1 MKGLFIALEG
11 SDGSGKST
19 ILNTLKKY
27 FRRESWDVVYTRE
40 PGGTPIG
47 EKIRDILLDRGNVAM
62 DPHCEALL
70 YAASR
75 AQHVHEKI
83 IPNLEAGRIVVT
95 DRYILSS
102 LAYQGWARKLGI
114 SEVYDLSR
122 FACGGVEADLTIFLD
137 VDPITVLKRKARH
150 QKPDRLEK
158 AGNDFHRMVY
168 EGYGKALP
176 FQKRVVRIDASKPAN
191 LVAEEAWAAIK
202 KAWEEKQ

>member
-122 FACGGVEADLTIFLD
+122 FACGGV
-137 VDPITVLKRKARH
+137 KRIS
-150 QKPDRLEK
+150 P
-158 AGNDFHRMVY
+158 
-168 EGYGKALP
+168 
-176 FQKRVVRIDASKPAN
+176 SS
-191 LVAEEAWAAIK
+191 
-202 KAWEEKQ
+202 